1 MLHVCSVAIA
11 FTMVEKLDGNEFS
24 HLSIWLL
31 RVRYLELIGR
41 TGVRVRGKLEKY
53 IKSLK

>member
-41 TGVRVRGKLEKY
+41 TGVRVRAKLEKDMKGY
-53 IKSLK
+53 